1 MTATE
6 RGEKKLCKELPMA
19 VAAEEGE
26 SARFGCQ
33 RSIVEGVK
41 CLQDIGVT
49 ELPGSFAQGWQFLS
63 LGCKCFPIVTVVFR

>member
-6 RGEKKLCKELPMA
+6 RGEKKVCKGLSMA

-26 SARFGCQ
+26 SARFGCR

-41 CLQDIGVT
+41 CLQEKG
-49 ELPGSFAQGWQFLS
+49 
-63 LGCKCFPIVTVVFR
+63 